1 MLSDANPRLISSIH
15 QQTDAFKWLYAYPY
29 PPPYQSQNQ
38 PKDDVFLLTAGAQ
51 FHDRTAHYS

>member
-1 MLSDANPRLISSIH
+1 MALRLSLS
-15 QQTDAFKWLYAYPY
+15 
-29 PPPYQSQNQ
+29 PPYQSQNQ